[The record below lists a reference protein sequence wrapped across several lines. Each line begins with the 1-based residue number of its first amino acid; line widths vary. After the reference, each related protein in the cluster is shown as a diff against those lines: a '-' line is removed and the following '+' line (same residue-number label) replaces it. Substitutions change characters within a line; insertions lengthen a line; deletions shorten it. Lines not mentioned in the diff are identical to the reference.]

1 MLSLQS
7 AWNVF
12 GAPTK
17 LAKAEDRVAAKI
29 PPVTIGPQAAI
40 FSITCWEKTNISL
53 QEKIITVRSRGHPD
67 NEN

>member
-17 LAKAEDRVAAKI
+17 LAKADDSVAAKI
-29 PPVTIGPQAAI
+29 PPVTIGPHAAT
-40 FSITCWEKTNISL
+40 FSIT
-53 QEKIITVRSRGHPD
+53 
-67 NEN
+67 

>member
-7 AWNVF
+7 AWNVL

-17 LAKAEDRVAAKI
+17 LASAEDRVAAKI

-40 FSITCWEKTNISL
+40 FSITCWKT
-53 QEKIITVRSRGHPD
+53 
-67 NEN
+67 EN